1 MIKCL
6 ALFPTALAKVWYTCP
21 WKSSINYMVS
31 SPRSES
37 EAMLNP
43 NLKYQRSLLLLLRL
57 TGHFTLW
64 RVDGIDFA
72 PFLVSRKRDV

>member
-1 MIKCL
+1 
-6 ALFPTALAKVWYTCP
+6 
-21 WKSSINYMVS
+21 MVS